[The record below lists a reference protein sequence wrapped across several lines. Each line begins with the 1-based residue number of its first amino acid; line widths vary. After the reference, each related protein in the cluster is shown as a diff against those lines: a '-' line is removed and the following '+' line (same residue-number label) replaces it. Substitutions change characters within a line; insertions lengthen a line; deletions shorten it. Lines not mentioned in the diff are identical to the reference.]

1 MPKPFI
7 KWVGGKRQLLPELLK
22 RIPEGIDDYFEP
34 FIGGGALLFN
44 IKKEDFKTININ
56 DYNEELVNLYLSVR
70 DDVELLIDS
79 LHKHQNNKEYF
90 LTIRDL
96 DRNPN
101 YEILNSVEKASRFIF
116 LNKTCF
122 NGLYRVN
129 KKGFFNSPFGYYEN
143 PNVCDSENL
152 KECSIFLN
160 GINITH
166 GDFENIKPKLNH
178 KSFVYFDPP
187 YMPVSETSNF
197 LGYNANQFDLNS
209 QIRLKEFCDYINSI
223 GAKFML
229 SNSNS
234 EIILELY
241 KDYKIEIVNASRSIN
256 SNGAKRG
263 KIKEVIITN
272 YWLFDATL
280 I

>member
-44 IKKEDFKTININ
+44 IKKENFKTININ
-56 DYNEELVNLYLSVR
+56 DYNKELVNLYLSVR
-70 DDVELLIDS
+70 DDVDLLISS
-79 LHKHQNNKEYF
+79 LDKHQNNKEYF

-96 DRNPN
+96 DRNPK

-143 PNVCDSENL
+143 PNICDSENL
-152 KECSIFLN
+152 KECSKFLN

-178 KSFVYFDPP
+178 KSFIYFDPP
-187 YMPVSETSNF
+187 YMPISETSNF

-209 QIRLKEFCDYINSI
+209 QMRLKEFCDYINSI

-241 KDYKIEIVNASRSIN
+241 KDYKIELVDASRSIN
-256 SNGAKRG
+256 SNGEKRG

-272 YWLFDATL
+272 Y
-280 I
+280 